1 MEEPPEEPSQSQ
13 ESWQDHHT
21 WITTQDILREKLI
34 TEDSFSW
41 KLSTKGASQ
50 GEPGYEKGEELRY
63 VGGVDISF
71 SKDDPSKACGT
82 LVVLDFHTLQLL
94 YQDFSFVTLQ
104 VPYVPGFLAFR
115 EAPVLQQL
123 LEKMKRSD
131 NPFYPQVMFI
141 TSRKI
146 HMNLL
151 LMVDGNGILHPR
163 GKYILQTN
171 IMHSRY
177 KSRAQDFFIQ
187 EFFPFLKNVLGW
199 PVILELRPISQQ
211 LGLERMLVIF
221 GLLTLYMFQLH
232 HVDGLT
238 HSTVRK
244 LLGAEEN
251 SSKDFI
257 NLVGDSGRI
266 WGVAMR
272 STQGSIKPIFIS
284 IGHMISLQ
292 TAITIVQ
299 KTCKFRVPEP
309 IRQADIR
316 SRDYIR
322 KLGMNGKVT

>member
-1 MEEPPEEPSQSQ
+1 MEEAPEEPLQSRD
-13 ESWQDHHT
+13 SWRDHQT

-34 TEDSFSW
+34 TDDSFSW
-41 KLSTKGASQ
+41 KLSSE
-50 GEPGYEKGEELRY
+50 GEPGYKKGEELRY

-82 LVVLDFHTLQLL
+82 LVVLDFHTLQVL

-131 NPFYPQVMFI
+131 NPFYPQ
-141 TSRKI
+141 
-146 HMNLL
+146 L

-163 GKYILQTN
+163 G
-171 IMHSRY
+171 
-177 KSRAQDFFIQ
+177 
-187 EFFPFLKNVLGW
+187 
-199 PVILELRPISQQ
+199 
-211 LGLERMLVIF
+211 F
-221 GLLTLYMFQLH
+221 GLACH
-232 HVDGLT
+232 IGVE
-238 HSTVRK
+238 
-244 LLGAEEN
+244 A
-251 SSKDFI
+251 
-257 NLVGDSGRI
+257 NLPTIGIGKN
-266 WGVAMR
+266 AMR

-292 TAITIVQ
+292 TAIMIVQ

-322 KLGMNGKVT
+322 KLEMNGKVT

>member
-1 MEEPPEEPSQSQ
+1 MMVSAQHASRTAYEEEFRQLWFFCCSMEEAPEEPSQSRD
-13 ESWQDHHT
+13 SWRDHQT
-21 WITTQDILREKLI
+21 WITTQDILREKLM

-41 KLSTKGASQ
+41 KLSSES
-50 GEPGYEKGEELRY
+50 EPGYKKGEELRY

-82 LVVLDFHTLQLL
+82 LVVLDFHTLQVL

-131 NPFYPQVMFI
+131 NPFYPQ
-141 TSRKI
+141 
-146 HMNLL
+146 L

-163 GKYILQTN
+163 GKCFTN
-171 IMHSRY
+171 EY
-177 KSRAQDFFIQ
+177 C
-187 EFFPFLKNVLGW
+187 
-199 PVILELRPISQQ
+199 
-211 LGLERMLVIF
+211 F
-221 GLLTLYMFQLH
+221 GLACHIGVEANLPTIGIGKNLH

-251 SSKDFI
+251 SSKEYI
-257 NLVGDSGRI
+257 NLVGCSGRI

-272 STQGSIKPIFIS
+272 STQGSIKPLFIS

-292 TAITIVQ
+292 TAIMIVQ

-309 IRQADIR
+309 IRQV
-316 SRDYIR
+316 
-322 KLGMNGKVT
+322 KLSSI

>member
-13 ESWQDHHT
+13 ESWRDHHT

-41 KLSTKGASQ
+41 KLSSKGASQ
-50 GEPGYEKGEELRY
+50 GETGYKKGEELRY

-94 YQDFSFVTLQ
+94 YQDFSFFTLQ

-131 NPFYPQVMFI
+131 NPFYPQ
-141 TSRKI
+141 
-146 HMNLL
+146 L

-163 GKYILQTN
+163 G
-171 IMHSRY
+171 
-177 KSRAQDFFIQ
+177 
-187 EFFPFLKNVLGW
+187 
-199 PVILELRPISQQ
+199 
-211 LGLERMLVIF
+211 F
-221 GLLTLYMFQLH
+221 GLACHIGVEANLPTIGIGKNLH

-257 NLVGDSGRI
+257 NLVGCSGRI